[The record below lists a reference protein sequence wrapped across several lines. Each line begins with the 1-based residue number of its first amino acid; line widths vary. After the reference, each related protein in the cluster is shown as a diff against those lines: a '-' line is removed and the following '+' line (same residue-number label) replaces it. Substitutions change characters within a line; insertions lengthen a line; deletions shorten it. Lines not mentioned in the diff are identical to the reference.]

1 MKIEVSNGEIIDKLT
16 ILAIKSERI
25 KDETK
30 RANAFKE
37 FAVLKSAAED
47 IISQDDPLYIE
58 LLKINEELWEIEDRI
73 RESERR
79 KDFGDRFVQLAR
91 SVYIKN
97 DRRAE
102 LKRAIN
108 VRTKSAL
115 IEEKSYEAY

>member
-1 MKIEVSNGEIIDKLT
+1 MQIEVSNGEIVDKLT

-30 RANAFKE
+30 RANALKE
-37 FAVLKSAAED
+37 FVVLRSAAED
-47 IISQDDPLYIE
+47 IIAQNDPLYVE
-58 LLKINEELWEIEDRI
+58 LLKINKELWEIEDQI
-73 RESERR
+73 RELERR

-102 LKRAIN
+102 LKRVIN
-108 VRTKSAL
+108 FQTKSAL